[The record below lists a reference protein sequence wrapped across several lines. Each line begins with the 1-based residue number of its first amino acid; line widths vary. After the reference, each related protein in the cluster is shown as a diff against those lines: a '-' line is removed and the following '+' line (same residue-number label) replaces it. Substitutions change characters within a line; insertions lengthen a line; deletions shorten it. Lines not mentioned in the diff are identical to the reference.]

1 MAPSISFVRSRE
13 QTMTAL
19 SSVTIFH
26 NPACST
32 SRKALEA
39 IRAAGVQPEVVE
51 YLKSGW
57 TVAQLKGLLRAM
69 KAGPRDILRVRGT
82 PAEALGLTDQAV
94 ADETI
99 LAAMAEHP
107 VLVERPIVVTP
118 RGTVLARPVEKLQGV
133 L

>member
-1 MAPSISFVRSRE
+1 
-13 QTMTAL
+13 MTAP

-26 NPACST
+26 NPACTT

-39 IRAAGVQPEVVE
+39 IRAAGVQPKVVE
-51 YLKSGW
+51 YLKTGW
-57 TVAQLKGLLRAM
+57 TVPQLKGLLQSM
-69 KAGPRDILRVRGT
+69 QVGPRDILRVRGT
-82 PAEALGLTDQAV
+82 PAEALGLTDPSV

-99 LAAMAEHP
+99 LAAMAAHP

-118 RGTVLARPVEKLQGV
+118 KGTVLARPVEKLHDV